1 MESALEFKFQCSNMV
16 MLRHT
21 VHNQGE
27 VKVKPKN
34 KVHSSTC
41 NEETVVTGN
50 YQKWNS
56 SVSVHYTN
64 YSSMYSS
71 FIYMIFIKQH
81 KVTMD

>member
-50 YQKWNS
+50 YNQK
-56 SVSVHYTN
+56 
-64 YSSMYSS
+64 
-71 FIYMIFIKQH
+71 
-81 KVTMD
+81 